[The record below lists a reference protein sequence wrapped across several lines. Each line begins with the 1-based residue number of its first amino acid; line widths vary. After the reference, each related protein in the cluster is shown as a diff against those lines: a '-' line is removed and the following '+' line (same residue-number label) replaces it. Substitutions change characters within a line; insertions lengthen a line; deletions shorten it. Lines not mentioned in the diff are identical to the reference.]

1 MFVLLFCFW
10 SLFCCCLGLIGEVWV
25 YGLCF
30 GGFCEFTC
38 VLGVWWLLVNCGV
51 GC

>member
-30 GGFCEFTC
+30 GGFANLLVCW
-38 VLGVWWLLVNCGV
+38 VLG
-51 GC
+51 GCW